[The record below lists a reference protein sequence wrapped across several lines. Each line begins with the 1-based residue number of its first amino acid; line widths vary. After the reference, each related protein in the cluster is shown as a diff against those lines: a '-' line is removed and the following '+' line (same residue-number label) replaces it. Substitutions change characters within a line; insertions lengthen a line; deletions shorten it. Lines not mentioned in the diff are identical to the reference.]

1 MGNKS
6 RALIFLTLLFC
17 QQLQILA
24 QGSPTDSTEKMKDA
38 IENLSETHEFQAEIG
53 RLMDI
58 IINSL
63 YTNKEIFLRELIS
76 NASDALD
83 KIRFLAIADPE
94 ALKELSELAIRV
106 SFDPEA
112 KTITIHDSGIGMTK
126 QDLINNL
133 GTIAKSGTTNFV
145 QALAQG
151 QSLNLIGQFGV
162 GFYATFLAGNK
173 VTVISKNN
181 NDEQYV
187 WESSAA
193 HSFNV
198 RKDPEGDDL
207 KRGTKIIIDL
217 KQDSY
222 EFCEEGKLRE
232 LIQRYSEFI
241 NFPIY
246 LRVQK
251 EVSKEVADEDAAE
264 TPEEKPEKKDDL
276 EIKDDDET
284 PKPTTKTITEKVWDW
299 ELINDNKAIWLR
311 EKDDLTEEDYHNFY
325 KALAKEYDDP
335 LSYIHFNAEGEVDF
349 KSIMFIPGHAPQ
361 NLYENYYAKVS
372 TLKLYVRRVL
382 INEKFE
388 DLLPKYLNFIRG
400 VIDSDDLPI
409 NVSRESLQQVKML
422 KVMGRRLVKK
432 ALEMIKNLADAKI
445 DEDSDEEDEDTD
457 SSDNEKTTQDQT
469 KTTEERE
476 KKRQEKIEK
485 YNRFWTEFGK
495 NIKLGIIEDAANRNK
510 LAQLSRWYTSK
521 NINELSSL
529 DDYIK
534 RMKPNQ
540 EHIYYVG
547 GENKEVLMK
556 NPNIQSLLKGGYEV
570 VLLDDPI
577 DEFCLQNVYDYEKKM
592 LVNVGKGSFPD
603 PNGDEIHKKKIK
615 KLKKIYE
622 PLTDWWKNLLKEK
635 LEVVTISERLVDDP
649 CLVVGS
655 VYGHSATMERIS
667 KAQAYGPSN
676 PMSNSKR
683 NLEINP
689 GHPVIKE
696 LLQRVQN
703 TADKETEEMATLLY
717 EAALLNSGF
726 ALSDPSEF
734 AAKFFK
740 IFTPAMGISKEAR
753 VEDVDVE
760 LDDEDDAADDT
771 ITPISGSSGEGVR
784 ETIDGNSIKLE
795 FDDPRDKGKK
805 GSETRE
811 TNIGGKKA
819 NVVNDEL

>member
-6 RALIFLTLLFC
+6 RALIFLALLFC

-24 QGSPTDSTEKMKDA
+24 QGSPTDSAEKMKEA
-38 IENLSETHEFQAEIG
+38 IENLGETHEFQAEIG

-63 YTNKEIFLRELIS
+63 YTNKEIFLREIIS

-83 KIRFLAIADPE
+83 KIRFLSIADPE

-106 SFDPEA
+106 EFDPEA
-112 KTITIHDSGIGMTK
+112 KTVSIHDSGIGMTK

-173 VTVISKNN
+173 VTVISKHN
-181 NDEQYV
+181 NDDQHI

-193 HSFNV
+193 HSFTV
-198 RKDPEGDDL
+198 RKDPEGNTL

-311 EKDDLTEEDYHNFY
+311 DKDELTEEDYHNFY

-335 LSYIHFNAEGEVDF
+335 LTYIHFNAEGEVDF

-432 ALEMIKNLADAKI
+432 ALEMIEKLGKAQI
-445 DEDSDEEDEDTD
+445 EEDSDEEDEDTD

-469 KTTEERE
+469 KTTEDRE
-476 KKRQEKIEK
+476 KKLKEKIEK

-510 LAQLSRWYTSK
+510 LAKLTRWYTS
-521 NINELSSL
+521 NSINELSSF

-540 EHIYYVG
+540 EHIYYIG

-556 NPNIQSLLKGGYEV
+556 NPSIQRLLKGGYEV
-570 VLLDDPI
+570 ILLDDPI

-592 LVNVGKGSFPD
+592 LINVGKGTFIMPTD
-603 PNGDEIHKKKIK
+603 DETQKKKIK

-622 PLTDWWKNLLKEK
+622 PLTDWWKNLLKDK

-655 VYGHSATMERIS
+655 VYGYSATMERIS

-676 PMSNSKR
+676 PMASSKR

-696 LLQRVQN
+696 LLHRVQN
-703 TADKETEEMATLLY
+703 SADKETEEMATLLY

-726 ALSDPSEF
+726 SLSDPSEF

-740 IFTPAMGISKEAR
+740 IFTPAMGISKEAQ
-753 VEDVDVE
+753 VEDVEVE
-760 LDDEDDAADDT
+760 IDDEDDAADDT
-771 ITPISGSSGEGVR
+771 ITPVSGTPGEGVK
-784 ETIDGNSIKLE
+784 ETITDNSIKIE

-811 TNIGGKKA
+811 TNIGGKKP